1 MDLAEL
7 EKRVTLQEDIQE
19 IENLQK
25 IYGYYF
31 DNNMW
36 AEIIDLFSE
45 DNTESVEIADHGVFH
60 GKKGIRRIYWEMFA
74 GGGKPRQS
82 PPWMQ
87 FIVMQIGGV
96 VDVAPDGKTAKGRWQ
111 TWLFEAK
118 PYGAINRQEYLHGY
132 YENKYVKENGKWLFS
147 KLHWNNTFCSPVED
161 GWLNLPL
168 MGWMGL
174 PDADE
179 PPSAFH
185 PYPYHRGNVP
195 YHFKHPIMGE

>member
-1 MDLAEL
+1 MNLQEL
-7 EKRVTLQEDIQE
+7 EKQVQLQEDIQE
-19 IENLQK
+19 IEHLQRT
-25 IYGYYF
+25 YGYYF

-36 AEIIDLFSE
+36 AEIVDLFSE
-45 DNTESVEIADHGVFH
+45 ENTESVEIADHGVFY

-74 GGGKPRQS
+74 GGGKPRMS

-96 VDVAPDGKTAKGRWQ
+96 VDVSADGKSARGRWQ
-111 TWLFEAK
+111 TWLCESK
-118 PYGAINRQEYLHGY
+118 PYGAYNRQEWLHGY

-147 KLHWNNTFCSPVED
+147 KLHWNNTLCSPFED
-161 GWLNLPL
+161 GWLNTPL
-168 MGWMGL
+168 MGWMPL

-185 PYPYHRGNVP
+185 PYPSGYHVP
-195 YHFKHPIMGE
+195 YHYQHPIAGK